1 MKTLLT
7 IFALTVF
14 VGLGLGLGQK
24 SAQAG
29 IMEAS
34 DSPSDQVLDSDGSTV
49 TFNSAYCEV
58 IVGNTANVVLTGDGG
73 GDSESVTITG
83 CNVRSNQAT
92 PKKNKINRQCAA
104 TCTGTGDRDIDVTL
118 DSASGG
124 WKVCH
129 VDLIL
134 SNDETLGFNFV
145 RNPCD
150 P

>member
-58 IVGNTANVVLTGDGG
+58 IVGDTANVMLTGNG
-73 GDSESVTITG
+73 GDSDSVTVTG
-83 CNVRSNQAT
+83 CNVRSNKAT
-92 PKKNKINRQCAA
+92 PKNHSNRQCAA

-118 DSASGG
+118 ESASGG

-134 SNDETLGFNFV
+134 SNGETLGFNFV

-150 P
+150 L

>member
-1 MKTLLT
+1 
-7 IFALTVF
+7 
-14 VGLGLGLGQK
+14 
-24 SAQAG
+24 
-29 IMEAS
+29 MEAS

-58 IVGNTANVVLTGDGG
+58 IVGNTANVLLTGDGS

-83 CNVRSNQAT
+83 CNVRSNKAT
-92 PKKNKINRQCAA
+92 PKNHNNRQCAA
-104 TCTGTGDRDIDVTL
+104 TCTGTGDRDIDVKL

-145 RNPCD
+145 SNPRD